1 MAAYKKLYFL
11 AILALFF
18 KAVSADNF
26 SNNDDNADDENVSDV
41 INIFKNKNHD
51 LYNNPNYISD
61 IKKKFQLLKKQID
74 QMNKYEKGMTSG
86 EIGNILEE
94 EAEEESDE
102 ESNADKIVFGMNEDD
117 LDNYD
122 DDFWGQGAKKV
133 TPVQKDDDASGA
145 AVVEG
150 NADPAPSPGTGGT
163 EGSQGTEVTGG
174 TGGSKGAEVTQVTE
188 GTGGNKGSQE
198 PQGPQAPQ
206 VNSGVQGAAGS
217 VVPAAEFAPGK
228 TAFLGT
234 AFDEMLKE
242 QKHDTKVHNTEYHS
256 KYNAL
261 KTECDFAMNIEEYE
275 IAKKL
280 ISTYFSGTTENPIY
294 LYDILIKAITNEE
307 YKKHFKNFIYG
318 IYSFAKKYNYLSKT
332 RLAEENSQYIR
343 NVLNVL
349 ATVDLK

>member
-11 AILALFF
+11 AILGLFF

-26 SNNDDNADDENVSDV
+26 SNNDDDENMSDV

-51 LYNNPNYISD
+51 VYNNPNYISD

-86 EIGNILEE
+86 DIGNILEE
-94 EAEEESDE
+94 EAEEEEADE
-102 ESNADKIVFGMNEDD
+102 EENEDKVAFGMSEED

-122 DDFWGQGAKKV
+122 DDFWGQGAKKAV
-133 TPVQKDDDASGA
+133 PVPKDDDAAGA

-150 NADPAPSPGTGGT
+150 NTDPQP
-163 EGSQGTEVTGG
+163 SQGNGETQLG
-174 TGGSKGAEVTQVTE
+174 T
-188 GTGGNKGSQE
+188 
-198 PQGPQAPQ
+198 
-206 VNSGVQGAAGS
+206 GVQGADGQGQGVAGTPG
-217 VVPAAEFAPGK
+217 VGTPAAAAPAVPGK

-234 AFDEMLKE
+234 VFDEMLKAQE
-242 QKHDTKVHNTEYHS
+242 HEKKLHTNEYHS

-261 KTECDFAMNIEEYE
+261 KSECDFAMSLEEYA

-280 ISTYFSGTTENPIY
+280 ISTYFSGTTEHPIH
-294 LYDILIKAITNEE
+294 LYDILIKAITDEE

-318 IYSFAKKYNYLSKT
+318 IYSFAKKYNYLSET
-332 RLAEENSQYIR
+332 RLAEENRQFIS

>member
-18 KAVSADNF
+18 KTVSADDF
-26 SNNDDNADDENVSDV
+26 LNNDDDENVSDV

-94 EAEEESDE
+94 ESEEEADE
-102 ESNADKIVFGMNEDD
+102 ESNADKIVFGMSEDD

-150 NADPAPSPGTGGT
+150 NTDPAPGPGTGGT
-163 EGSQGTEVTGG
+163 PANPG
-174 TGGSKGAEVTQVTE
+174 TGGSQGAEVTQGSKVTQGSE
-188 GTGGNKGSQE
+188 G
-198 PQGPQAPQ
+198 PQGPQ
-206 VNSGVQGAAGS
+206 VDSGVQGGAG
-217 VVPAAEFAPGK
+217 PAAAAADLTPGK

-234 AFDEMLKE
+234 VFDEMLKE
-242 QKHDTKVHNTEYHS
+242 QKHDTKIHNTEYHS
-256 KYNAL
+256 KYNVL
-261 KTECDFAMNIEEYE
+261 KTECDFAMSIEEYD

-280 ISTYFSGTTENPIY
+280 ISTYFRGTTENPIH
-294 LYDILIKAITNEE
+294 LYDILIKAITDEE

-332 RLAEENSQYIR
+332 RLAEENNQYIR

>member
-11 AILALFF
+11 AILGLFF

-26 SNNDDNADDENVSDV
+26 SNNDDDENMSDV

-51 LYNNPNYISD
+51 VYNNPNYISD

-86 EIGNILEE
+86 DIGNILEE
-94 EAEEESDE
+94 EAEEEEADE
-102 ESNADKIVFGMNEDD
+102 EENEDKVAFGMSEED

-122 DDFWGQGAKKV
+122 DDFWGQGAKKAV
-133 TPVQKDDDASGA
+133 PVPKDDDAEGA

-150 NADPAPSPGTGGT
+150 NADP
-163 EGSQGTEVTGG
+163 Q
-174 TGGSKGAEVTQVTE
+174 
-188 GTGGNKGSQE
+188 GSQE
-198 PQGPQAPQ
+198 TDGQGVTQRTDGTSLNGQTQ
-206 VNSGVQGAAGS
+206 VAGGTPGAGTPAA
-217 VVPAAEFAPGK
+217 VVPAVPGK

-234 AFDEMLKE
+234 VFDEMLKA
-242 QKHDTKVHNTEYHS
+242 QDHAKKVHTNEYHS

-261 KTECDFAMNIEEYE
+261 KGECDFAMSLEEYE

-280 ISTYFSGTTENPIY
+280 ISTYFNGTTENPIH
-294 LYDILIKAITNEE
+294 LYDILIKAITDEE

-318 IYSFAKKYNYLSKT
+318 IYSFAKKHNYLST
-332 RLAEENSQYIR
+332 ARLAEENSQFIS